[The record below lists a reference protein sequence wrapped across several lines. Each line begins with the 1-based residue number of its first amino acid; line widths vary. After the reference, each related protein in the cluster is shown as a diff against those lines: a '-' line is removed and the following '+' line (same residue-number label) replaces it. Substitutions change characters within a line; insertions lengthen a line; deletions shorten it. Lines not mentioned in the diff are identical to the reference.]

1 MKNIK
6 DLHKKA
12 MEFADSAEVGKLKG
26 MSPQAIKE
34 NFYQA
39 YLLEKEAALK
49 MSTNQNNPIP
59 RSYLLRSAA
68 ALAYRAAAFL
78 EAEKMIALGL
88 SENPPL
94 EVIQQLEE
102 LTNLIKKSQSSIAEN
117 KAINLKGK
125 LLAADEKEFE
135 IKIQS
140 IDEEEYYSIFV
151 PANILKGIVRKYFA
165 EMVNVQAVSS
175 PSGFIKLE
183 DISLA
188 A

>member
-1 MKNIK
+1 MKNSK

-12 MEFADSAEVGKLKG
+12 MEFADAAEVGKLKG
-26 MSPQAIKE
+26 MPSKSIKA

-49 MSTNQNNPIP
+49 MPLNQKNPIP
-59 RSYLLRSAA
+59 RPYLIRSAA
-68 ALAYRAAAFL
+68 ALAYRASAFL
-78 EAEKMIALGL
+78 EAEKMVALGL
-88 SENPPL
+88 SENPPT
-94 EVIQQLEE
+94 EVIEQLAEI
-102 LTNLIKKSQSSIAEN
+102 TNLIKKSQSSISEN

-125 LLAADEKEFE
+125 LLAADENEFE

-140 IDEEEYYSIFV
+140 MDKEEYYSIFV
-151 PANILKGIVRKYFA
+151 PANILKGIVRTYFS
-165 EMVNVQAVSS
+165 ETVNVQAVSS